1 MMLVWVSAHISKL
14 LSYMAYNVNCD
25 CKMYVILIQCP
36 FFVKYFWG
44 VQLSD
49 LFIYFS
55 YSSYGTIETDWFLN
69 IFFNWNDMFNSWI
82 TVVLLQLF
90 QCSTSINTFK
100 EAVLYCMR
108 HIVEK

>member
-1 MMLVWVSAHISKL
+1 MMLAWVSAHFFKL
-14 LSYMAYNVNCD
+14 LSHMAYNVNCD
-25 CKMYVILIQCP
+25 CKMYVILIRCP

-44 VQLSD
+44 IQLSD

-55 YSSYGTIETDWFLN
+55 NTSYGTIETDWFLN